1 MADQS
6 IPNLG
11 RAWCLQ
17 CHDFRDIEDQFMED
31 TGDSRRI
38 TEVFSITVLT
48 CGHTR
53 ERPVGQYPSPL
64 QQAGPT
70 PAMQHRPEGWQP

>member
-11 RAWCLQ
+11 RGWCPECGQ
-17 CHDFRDIEDQFMED
+17 TRDIEDQFIED
-31 TGDSRRI
+31 TGDSRVVV
-38 TEVFSITVLT
+38 EVYSVTVFDCGHSTTVLT
-48 CGHTR
+48 NTYR
-53 ERPVGQYPSPL
+53 STL